1 MPEEFTDGSDAELGN
16 DEIYYDKIVGATRRK
31 RLPNGTL
38 VWYPIEKNSEESSE
52 KASYSRF
59 KLHENQGRE

>member
-1 MPEEFTDGSDAELGN
+1 MPKEFTDGSDAELGN

-38 VWYPIEKNSEESSE
+38 VWYPIEKKEP
-52 KASYSRF
+52 
-59 KLHENQGRE
+59 